1 MFENTLLDSSS
12 SRIQVLSGI
21 HYGISLALGIAAFFA
36 AKTIWPQLTMAEES
50 TILIAAG
57 VMGGLIFVYALMICF
72 VFSGSRKLGLSTVF
86 WVPFAM
92 VFNVLGYLF
101 YTYFSAKKTGDWKLF
116 TIPMAVIGEVL
127 AVGVMLLIPLIYT
140 EALPKAQ
147 LMTLL
152 VAPPPPPPPPPPPAA
167 APVRVVRRVTAED
180 IMRAPTVIPKTIAVI
195 KDEPE
200 PPQAVSAGV
209 LGGVPGGMPGGTP
222 GGVLGSI
229 LSSAAAMPPPPPPPP
244 SATTPKRIR
253 VGGQVEQAKLIF
265 KPMPEYPQLAKVA
278 RIQGVVRLEAII
290 SRDGT
295 VQDLKV
301 LSGHPLLVKSALE
314 AVQRWRY
321 QPTLLNGEPVEII
334 TEVDVN
340 FSLAN

>member
-116 TIPMAVIGEVL
+116 TIPMAVIGEVPQIVEPDVHL
-127 AVGVMLLIPLIYT
+127 SSRQG
-140 EALPKAQ
+140 ALEQPVLQ
-147 LMTLL
+147 D
-152 VAPPPPPPPPPPPAA
+152 APEEFRKDCDHVEYHVPVAA
-167 APVRVVRRVTAED
+167 ASSPPFSEPKSDDED
-180 IMRAPTVIPKTIAVI
+180 LAATVSRSIPAGHRA
-195 KDEPE
+195 
-200 PPQAVSAGV
+200 G
-209 LGGVPGGMPGGTP
+209 
-222 GGVLGSI
+222 
-229 LSSAAAMPPPPPPPP
+229 
-244 SATTPKRIR
+244 R
-253 VGGQVEQAKLIF
+253 
-265 KPMPEYPQLAKVA
+265 
-278 RIQGVVRLEAII
+278 
-290 SRDGT
+290 
-295 VQDLKV
+295 
-301 LSGHPLLVKSALE
+301 
-314 AVQRWRY
+314 
-321 QPTLLNGEPVEII
+321 
-334 TEVDVN
+334 
-340 FSLAN
+340 